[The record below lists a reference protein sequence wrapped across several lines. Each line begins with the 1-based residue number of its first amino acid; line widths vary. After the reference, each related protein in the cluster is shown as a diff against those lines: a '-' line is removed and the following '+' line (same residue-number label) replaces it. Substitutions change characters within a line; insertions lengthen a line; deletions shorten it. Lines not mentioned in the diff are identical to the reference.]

1 MIKNFFRII
10 FHPLIK
16 KFQHLEQ
23 KLEDNKQEIIYKLEL
38 LQNSIAR
45 VEFRQLEITNSIN
58 LNDYEYQVY
67 SQWGEDGI
75 IQFLVKHISIEKK
88 IFVEFGVEDYK
99 QSNTRFLLVNN
110 NWSGLILDSSQD
122 NISAIKNDKI
132 YWNFNLKAICS
143 FVSAENINEILIDN
157 GLTGEIGLL
166 SIDVDGND
174 YWIWKAITAINP
186 IIVVIEYNYRFG
198 TKTTV
203 TIPYDKAFQRSE
215 AHHSMIYFGS
225 SLKAL
230 LLLAK
235 SKGYSFIGC
244 NKNGV
249 NAFFVRDDKINSVVH
264 EVSLEEG
271 YSAGKFCEYR
281 DENGV
286 QKKKTP
292 EEEIE
297 LLESLNLPLIDINDE
312 HFV

>member
-1 MIKNFFRII
+1 MIKKILRKVFL
-10 FHPLIK
+10 PLIK
-16 KFQHLEQ
+16 KFQN
-23 KLEDNKQEIIYKLEL
+23 LEDNQKEIISKIEL
-38 LQNSIAR
+38 LQNSVAR
-45 VEFRQLEITNSIN
+45 IEFRQLEITNSTN
-58 LNDYEYQVY
+58 LNEYEYQVY

-75 IQFLVKHISIEKK
+75 IQFLVKHILIEKK

-110 NWSGLILDSSQD
+110 NWSGLIIDSSQK

-143 FVSAENINEILIDN
+143 FVSVENINEILMGN

-174 YWIWKAITAINP
+174 YWIWEAITAINP
-186 IIVVIEYNYRFG
+186 IIVVVEYNYRFG
-198 TKTTV
+198 IKTSV
-203 TIPYDKAFQRSE
+203 TIPYNKEFERSK

-249 NAFFVRDDKINSVVH
+249 NAFFVRNDKINSVVH
-264 EVSLEEG
+264 EVSLEQG
-271 YSAGKFCEYR
+271 YNAGKFCEYR
-281 DENGV
+281 DGNGV

-297 LLESLNLPLIDINDE
+297 LLESLDLPLIDITDE
-312 HFV
+312 YFI